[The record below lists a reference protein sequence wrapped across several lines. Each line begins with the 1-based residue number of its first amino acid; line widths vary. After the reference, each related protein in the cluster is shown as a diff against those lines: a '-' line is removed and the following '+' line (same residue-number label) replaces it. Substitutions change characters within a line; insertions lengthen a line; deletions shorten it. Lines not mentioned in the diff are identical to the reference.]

1 MNVSNIKNT
10 FDNEIPLD
18 LSNGLF
24 DSYCKGLKEYSKGN
38 WQYFINEMG
47 QFNETVYRI
56 IEYMITNQIN
66 AYTNSLADDAS
77 IVIKS
82 VIGYLHIW
90 RKSD

>member
-1 MNVSNIKNT
+1 MNVFNIKNT
-10 FDNEIPLD
+10 FDNEIPLN

-56 IEYMITNQIN
+56 IEYMITGSYTPLKNKLNNSIELRIVPIN
-66 AYTNSLADDAS
+66 NKES
-77 IVIKS
+77 
-82 VIGYLHIW
+82 
-90 RKSD
+90 